1 MSKLKLTILTLL
13 ILALGIVAFSYL
25 TLRQAQGDKNQNTN
39 VIPVKTGIQ
48 EKEIDT
54 SDWKTYRNEELG
66 VSFDYPEF
74 SIYPNSPPHTVT
86 LQSNGL
92 LVADSAYITV
102 FNIDSGDPK
111 DYIKNTLLREADPR
125 CAVKI
130 SENLNSLPSGYKIYF
145 IRGEDPNDPNADG
158 YGLLYLLDCTSYAG
172 AGATSYFI
180 FNKDLPNKLLHLS
193 FYQDSSM
200 SQEQVNIFRWSIR
213 IF

>member
-1 MSKLKLTILTLL
+1 MSKFKLTILTLL

-92 LVADSAYITV
+92 LVADSAY
-102 FNIDSGDPK
+102 
-111 DYIKNTLLREADPR
+111 
-125 CAVKI
+125 
-130 SENLNSLPSGYKIYF
+130 
-145 IRGEDPNDPNADG
+145 
-158 YGLLYLLDCTSYAG
+158 
-172 AGATSYFI
+172 
-180 FNKDLPNKLLHLS
+180 
-193 FYQDSSM
+193 
-200 SQEQVNIFRWSIR
+200 
-213 IF
+213 